1 MENLLFYDIEVYKYD
16 AFVVFKDI
24 NKNTLKIFH
33 NNFEEL
39 QEFIKDKILVGYN
52 NYFYDDLILTK
63 MIKGWTNYQLKE
75 FNDKII
81 SGTNT
86 DKEINTRINSL
97 DCFQQI
103 DVSKP
108 GLKKIEGNMGKMILE
123 SNVSFDIDRKLTDKE
138 LEEAISYCS
147 YDVDTTI
154 DVYKLRE
161 NSYFKTKE
169 LLVKKL
175 GNDKAKKWNTT
186 TISGNL
192 LTTSGKINKWSSIR
206 IEEEL
211 LDKVDL
217 EVKEMWLQ
225 LNAPAF
231 ELKTK
236 TITKKEFGND
246 IQFGFGGL
254 HGAPA
259 KPIKVRNV
267 KLLDVTS
274 MYPNIIILLNALG
287 IATSKYV
294 DILNRRIEIKHKDK
308 LESDALKLILNSV
321 YGNLNNQYSVL
332 NNPRAAY
339 SVCIYGQIALYE
351 LCKRLS
357 DTCQIININTDGVA
371 FTTNSA
377 EYLTVKEQWEKDFKL
392 SLEEDNFDLFIQKD
406 VNNYIG
412 VKGDHIK
419 CKGGDVNKFSGNKY
433 FSNNNARIIDIAVVN
448 KLVHNKD
455 VLETLIENRDKPELY
470 QYILQAGRTYQG
482 TFDQDNKK
490 YQNINRVFACRN
502 KGVQL
507 CKKRLDSGLVKFA
520 DAPEKMFLW
529 NDDCGKL
536 ENFEKIVDI
545 NHYYQII
552 DKKLKMWET

>member
-86 DKEINTRINSL
+86 DKEINTYINSL

-123 SNVSFDIDRKLTDKE
+123 SNVSFDIDRKLTDQE

-175 GNDKAKKWNTT
+175 GNDKAKNWNTT

-287 IATSKYV
+287 PATSKYV

-377 EYLTVKEQWEKDFKL
+377 EYLTVKEH
-392 SLEEDNFDLFIQKD
+392 SAI
-406 VNNYIG
+406 
-412 VKGDHIK
+412 
-419 CKGGDVNKFSGNKY
+419 
-433 FSNNNARIIDIAVVN
+433 
-448 KLVHNKD
+448 
-455 VLETLIENRDKPELY
+455 
-470 QYILQAGRTYQG
+470 
-482 TFDQDNKK
+482 
-490 YQNINRVFACRN
+490 
-502 KGVQL
+502 
-507 CKKRLDSGLVKFA
+507 
-520 DAPEKMFLW
+520 
-529 NDDCGKL
+529 
-536 ENFEKIVDI
+536 
-545 NHYYQII
+545 
-552 DKKLKMWET
+552 